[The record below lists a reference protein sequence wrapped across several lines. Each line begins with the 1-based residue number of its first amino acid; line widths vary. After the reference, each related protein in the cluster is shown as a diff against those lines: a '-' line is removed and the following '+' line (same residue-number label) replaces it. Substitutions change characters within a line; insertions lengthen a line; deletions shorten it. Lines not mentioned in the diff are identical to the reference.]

1 MIPSISWRNIWRN
14 KLRSAVILIAIAIG
28 IFAGVFTWAFYQGMV
43 EQRVNNAIM
52 TEVSNIQI
60 HHPGYLKDPE
70 VKTDIQNP
78 GDITSVADT
87 MQGVKAVSA
96 RILANGMALSA
107 ETG

>member
-14 KLRSAVILIAIAIG
+14 KLRSAIILIAIAIG

-60 HHPGYLKDPE
+60 HRPGYSRTRRSKQ
-70 VKTDIQNP
+70 IF
-78 GDITSVADT
+78 
-87 MQGVKAVSA
+87 
-96 RILANGMALSA
+96 RIPAKLFR
-107 ETG
+107 